1 MKIILVIQSLIILA
15 CAYYIYSL
23 SRETDIPAAVV
34 TEVIPAPTSTT
45 ALVDKV
51 EASSTPKTNTDTS
64 TPSAGPNDAGMEW
77 PVFDEG
83 VEAQ

>member
-23 SRETDIPAAVV
+23 SRETDVPAAVV
-34 TEVIPAPTSTT
+34 TEFMPAPTSTP
-45 ALVDKV
+45 AEVDEV
-51 EASSTPKTNTDTS
+51 EASSTTKTNTDTS
-64 TPSAGPNDAGMEW
+64 MPSAGPNDAGMEW

-83 VEAQ
+83 VEVQ